1 MGRVLFIA
9 GTQPTTSD
17 LHLLFH
23 RAFGRIGWESTFL
36 SHDSALPFGEKVLQQ
51 ARLRFSRAHFVLFN
65 RRVRRVA
72 RTVRPDLVVVSGSN
86 WYVEPNTIRYLR
98 SRLGARVVLNEQHLQ
113 VFRRY
118 QADALPLYDHVFT
131 QDSALVS
138 LLRNAS
144 PAKSVSLLGPACD
157 PEEHRPLS
165 MTPEDNARFGA
176 DVAYLGYAYANRI
189 EAVEPLA
196 TLGLKIWGMG
206 WEASPILDPLFD
218 REPIS
223 GLKKTKVYNATR
235 VNLNIQSVA
244 YQLDGITCR
253 PFEVAAC
260 GAFALCEARP
270 DVHRFFRVGEEI
282 ATFSGAAELKDK
294 VAYFLAHDAERREIA
309 SEGRRRVLAEHTY
322 THRAREI
329 VAAVGLS

>member
-65 RRVRRVA
+65 RRVRGVA
-72 RTVRPDLVVVSGSN
+72 RTVRPDLVVISGSN
-86 WYVEPNTIRYLR
+86 WYVEPSTIRYLR

-118 QADALPLYDHVFT
+118 QAEALPLYDHVFT

-138 LLRNAS
+138 LLRAAS
-144 PAKSVSLLGPACD
+144 PARAVSLLGPACD

-165 MTPEDNARFGA
+165 LTPDETARFGA
-176 DVAYLGYAYANRI
+176 DVAYLGYGYANRI
-189 EAVEPLA
+189 AAIEPLA
-196 TLGLKIWGMG
+196 PLGLKVWGMG
-206 WEASPILDPLFD
+206 WDASPTLDPLFD
-218 REPIS
+218 REPVS

-235 VNLNIQSVA
+235 VNLNIQSVT

-260 GAFALCEARP
+260 GAFGLCEARP
-270 DVHRFFRVGEEI
+270 DVGRFFREGEEI
-282 ATFSGAAELKDK
+282 ATFSGAADLNDK
-294 VAYFLAHDAERREIA
+294 VSYYLSHDSERREIA
-309 SEGRRRVLAEHTY
+309 RKGRDRVLADHTY
-322 THRAREI
+322 VHRARQI
-329 VAAVGLS
+329 VAAVGLA